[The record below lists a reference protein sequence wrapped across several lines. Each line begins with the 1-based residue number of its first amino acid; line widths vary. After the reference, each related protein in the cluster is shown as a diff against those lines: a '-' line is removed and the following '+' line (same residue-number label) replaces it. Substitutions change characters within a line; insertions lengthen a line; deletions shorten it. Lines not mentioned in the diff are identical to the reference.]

1 MGPTGNKTKTEA
13 RQMARL
19 IVQIRKEA
27 AKREAFAQAVE
38 VASDGSFVRSD
49 SPATAINP
57 FLFPR

>member
-1 MGPTGNKTKTEA
+1 
-13 RQMARL
+13 MARL